1 MKKTTIHGLCAAL
14 LCSALAAC
22 GSDDDGQVQAAA
34 VSSASSTASS
44 VAVSSSS
51 STSMS
56 SSSQT
61 SGPSDATYQTSGIL
75 PATSSTP
82 NNLPVFYQKIKDRL
96 TFPMAWKSGTTDMA
110 AWRAAGRAKVK
121 ELLLQPEDNT
131 AFNPVVIDEQDNGT
145 YWARKVVFNL
155 TADSRVLGLMLVPK
169 GAGPF
174 PAAVL
179 LHDHGGKFDIGK
191 EKLIKPWGDA
201 TRLTSAEAW
210 SAKYFSNRFVGD
222 ELVKRGYVVLA
233 VDALGWGD
241 RGGYTAVGTQTQG
254 EQQQA
259 LAANLLNLGDS
270 LGGLMAREDVRAADF
285 LASLSVVDTT
295 RIAAV
300 GFSMGAYRAWQLAA
314 LSDHIAAGVA
324 VCWMATTDGLMVPGN
339 NQLKGQSAFNMMH
352 PGLLRYL
359 DFPDVASLAAP
370 KPMLFYN
377 GGTDTLFPTASVDV
391 AYNKMAQ
398 VWAAYGAADKLS
410 TQTWSTLGHVF
421 VQDEQDAAFTWL
433 DAALKR

>member
-1 MKKTTIHGLCAAL
+1 MNHPFKLCVLTAAL
-14 LCSALAAC
+14 MVSLAAC
-22 GSDDDGQVQAAA
+22 GDDDKPAQSQAASSSSSSVSSVA
-34 VSSASSTASS
+34 ASSSSSASSL
-44 VAVSSSS
+44 
-51 STSMS
+51 SMS
-56 SSSQT
+56 SSS
-61 SGPSDATYQTSGIL
+61 SALSDASYQTSGIIA
-75 PATSSTP
+75 ATSATP
-82 NNLPVFYQKIKDRL
+82 NNLPVFYQKLKDRL

-110 AWRAAGRAKVK
+110 AWRAAGKAKVK
-121 ELLLQPEDNT
+121 ELILDDNDKT

-155 TADSRVLGLMLVPK
+155 TADSRVMGLMLVPK
-169 GAGPF
+169 GSGPF

-201 TRLTSAEAW
+201 TRLSSATAW
-210 SAKYFSNRFVGD
+210 SNKYFSDRFVGD

-233 VDALGWGD
+233 IDALGWGD

-259 LAANLLNLGDS
+259 LAANLYNMGDS
-270 LGGLMAREDVRAADF
+270 LGGLMAREDVRTADF
-285 LASLSVVDTT
+285 LASLPQVDVN

-300 GFSMGAYRAWQLAA
+300 GFSMGAFRAWQLAA
-314 LSDHIAAGVA
+314 LSDKIAAGVA

-370 KPMLFYN
+370 KPMLFFN
-377 GGTDTLFPTASVDV
+377 GGTDTLFPTASVDT
-391 AYNKMAQ
+391 AYAKMQQ
-398 VWAAYGAADKLS
+398 VWTAWGAGDKLK
-410 TQTWSTLGHVF
+410 TQTWSALGHVF
-421 VQDEQDAAFTWL
+421 VQEEQDAAFTWL
-433 DAALKR
+433 DTALKR